1 MSLTRKFAAAG
12 CLAACVAI
20 AAPAV
25 ASADPAPSP
34 SPSSSPSAGPGPI
47 TVTLSAEQAQ
57 FLCTKRLP
65 RVEQRTKKLVDRING
80 DENTRGSTKWL
91 NARAQKEKDAGRT
104 TTANLLTEKAQ
115 RRAGQV
121 DKLNQINQWATDFS
135 TKYCGGSK

>member
-1 MSLTRKFAAAG
+1 MSLTRKFVAAG
-12 CLAACVAI
+12 CLTACLAI

-25 ASADPAPSP
+25 ASADPAP
-34 SPSSSPSAGPGPI
+34 SPSAGPGPI

-65 RVEQRTKKLVDRING
+65 KVEQRTKKLVDRING
-80 DENTRGSTKWL
+80 DASTRGSTKWL
-91 NARAQKEKDAGRT
+91 QARAQKEKDAGRP
-104 TTANLLTEKAQ
+104 TTANLLTERAS

-135 TKYCGGSK
+135 AKYCGGSK

>member
-12 CLAACVAI
+12 CLAACLAV
-20 AAPAV
+20 AAPAI
-25 ASADPAPSP
+25 ASADPAPT
-34 SPSSSPSAGPGPI
+34 PGPI
-47 TVTLSAEQAQ
+47 TVTLSADQAQ

-65 RVEQRTKKLVDRING
+65 KVQERTKKLVARING

-91 NARAQKEKDAGRT
+91 QARAQKEKAAGRT
-104 TTANLLTEKAQ
+104 TTAQLLTERAS

-135 TKYCGGSK
+135 AKYCGGSK

>member
-12 CLAACVAI
+12 CLTACLAI

-25 ASADPAPSP
+25 ASADPAP
-34 SPSSSPSAGPGPI
+34 SPSAGPGPI

-65 RVEQRTKKLVDRING
+65 KVEQRTKKLVDRING
-80 DENTRGSTKWL
+80 DASTRGSTKWL
-91 NARAQKEKDAGRT
+91 QARAQKEKDAGRT
-104 TTANLLTEKAQ
+104 TTANLLTERAS

-135 TKYCGGSK
+135 AKYCGGSK